1 MPQTTGVLNAT
12 AVKFQAAET
21 EGTLAAFNK
30 IKDSSVSISTAA
42 RDITT
47 KDAEG
52 WEEVIAGIKSASIS
66 ITALFQH
73 DADFGFNDLAAAQLA
88 GTLVDVSISVG
99 QGGTGDYLFTAACLI
114 ENLDLPSAYE
124 DNIEFSV
131 SLKVSGAVSYEEVA

>member
-12 AVKFQAAET
+12 AVKFQAAEAG
-21 EGTLAAFNK
+21 GTLAAFNK
-30 IKDSSVSISTAA
+30 IKDSSISISTAA
-42 RDITT
+42 RDVTT
-47 KDAEG
+47 KDATG

-99 QGGTGDYLFTAACLI
+99 QGGTGDYLVTATCLI
-114 ENLDLPSAYE
+114 ESLDLPSAYE

-131 SLKVSGAVSYEEVA
+131 SLKVSGAVTYAEQV